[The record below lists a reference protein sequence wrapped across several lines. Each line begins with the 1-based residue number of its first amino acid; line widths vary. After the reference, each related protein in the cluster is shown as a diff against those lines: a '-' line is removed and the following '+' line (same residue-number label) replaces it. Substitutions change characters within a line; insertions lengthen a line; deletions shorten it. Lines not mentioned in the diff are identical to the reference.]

1 VFAAYWACSDYEIEK
16 MGKLDNTLVIY
27 VAGD

>member
-1 VFAAYWACSDYEIEK
+1 MFADDWACSDHEIEK
-16 MGKLDNTLVIY
+16 MGKLDTLVIY